1 MAEEKKKRTRR
12 ANGETA
18 IYFGK
23 DGRWHA
29 RVPMGYKDNGE
40 PYRRHITRPS
50 HDALVEEVKRLEKQ
64 RDQGVG
70 QQPGKLWTVEKW
82 LWHWVE
88 NIAKPTVSE
97 NTYDGYEVAVRVHL
111 VPGVGKHRLDRLQP
125 EHLESLYRRMQANGK
140 RKAGTAHQAHRTAR
154 TALGEAVR
162 RGYAARNA
170 AALAKPPRL
179 EEDESEVE
187 PYSVEEVQRLLLEA
201 NKRRNSARWML
212 ALALGLRQGETLGLR
227 WADVDLANEYL
238 KLRRNR
244 LRPRYKH
251 GCPEASPCGRKP
263 GYCPDKVQVRRETK
277 NTKSRAGRRAVPLP
291 GPLVAMLRT
300 HAEAQERERKT
311 AGDLWVESDYVFTKP
326 LGGPLSPNTDYH
338 DWKRLLE
345 DAGVREGRLHDARHT
360 AATVLMLLGVPDRV
374 IDQIMGWEP
383 GTSAS
388 MRARYLHVPDAM
400 LKDVARK
407 IAEAIWG
414 VPGARPVDKN
424 QDNGS

>member
-1 MAEEKKKRTRR
+1 M
-12 ANGETA
+12 
-18 IYFGK
+18 
-23 DGRWHA
+23 
-29 RVPMGYKDNGE
+29 
-40 PYRRHITRPS
+40 
-50 HDALVEEVKRLEKQ
+50 
-64 RDQGVG
+64 
-70 QQPGKLWTVEKW
+70 
-82 LWHWVE
+82 
-88 NIAKPTVSE
+88 SE
-97 NTYDGYEVAVRVHL
+97 NRYDGYEVAVRVHL

-125 EHLESLYRRMQANGK
+125 EHLEGLYRRMQANGE

-154 TALGEAVR
+154 TALGEAVQ
-162 RGYAARNA
+162 RGYAAKNA
-170 AALAKPPRL
+170 AALAKPPRM

-187 PYSVEEVQRLLLEA
+187 PYSVEEVQCLLLEA
-201 NKRRNSARWML
+201 NKRRNPRWML

-227 WADVDLANEYL
+227 WSDVDLSNEYL

-244 LRPRYKH
+244 LRPRYEH
-251 GCPEASPCGRKP
+251 GCPEASPCGRKA

-277 NTKSRAGRRAVPLP
+277 NTKSHAGRRAVPLP
-291 GPLVAMLRT
+291 GPLVAMLRA
-300 HAEAQERERKT
+300 HAETQERERKA

-338 DWKRLLE
+338 DWKRLLGE
-345 DAGVREGRLHDARHT
+345 AGVRNARLHDARHT

-407 IAEAIWG
+407 IADAIWG
-414 VPGARPVDKN
+414 APEAPAVDKN
-424 QDNGS
+424 QDNEG

>member
-1 MAEEKKKRTRR
+1 MAEEKKRTRR
-12 ANGETA
+12 ANGESA

-40 PYRRHITRPS
+40 PYRRHVTRPTR
-50 HDALVEEVKRLEKQ
+50 DELVDEVRRLEKE
-64 RDQGVG
+64 RDAGSAR
-70 QQPGKLWTVEKW
+70 QPGKPWTVEKW

-125 EHLESLYRRMQANGK
+125 EHLESLYRRMQAKGA

-162 RGYAARNA
+162 RGYAAKNA
-170 AALAKPPRL
+170 AALAKPPRM
-179 EEDESEVE
+179 EEDETEVE

-227 WADVDLANEYL
+227 WSDVDLGNEYL

-244 LRPRYKH
+244 LRPRYEH
-251 GCPEASPCGRKP
+251 GCPEASPCGRKA

-291 GPLVAMLRT
+291 GPLVAMLRQ
-300 HAEAQERERKT
+300 HAEAQERERKA
-311 AGDLWVESDYVFTKP
+311 AGSLWVESDYVFTKP

-345 DAGVREGRLHDARHT
+345 DAGVRDGRLHDARHT

-407 IAEAIWG
+407 IADAIWG
-414 VPGARPVDKN
+414 PQETPAVDKN
-424 QDNGS
+424 QDNER